1 MIPDS
6 EIPKCP
12 EFEVK
17 SKIGKIFKN
26 IIPLKNILLGFMKLI
41 FIFMNIMKKKN
52 LNGCKYILFR
62 IDVYFDEFLLAA
74 EIDEKGHTDRDL
86 TFEYL

>member
-17 SKIGKIFKN
+17 SKTRKTFKN
-26 IIPLKNILLGFMKLI
+26 VISLNNILLGFMKFILI
-41 FIFMNIMKKKN
+41 FINMKKIQVDK
-52 LNGCKYILFR
+52 NGCKKNSELMFILINF
-62 IDVYFDEFLLAA
+62 Y
-74 EIDEKGHTDRDL
+74 
-86 TFEYL
+86 